1 MNVLC
6 AQTKAPG
13 LRRRALAAGG
23 RIEPQ
28 LLQGQPLNDGKE
40 KMRGLAGAILAMA
53 AGFSY
58 AIEVELSTEV
68 QTHSRPTI
76 QGTTNLSLD

>member
-13 LRRRALAAGG
+13 LRRETLAAGG
-23 RIEPQ
+23 TIQPQ
-28 LLQGQPLNDGKE
+28 PPQGQPLNDREE
-40 KMRGLAGAILAMA
+40 KMRGLAGAILTMA

-58 AIEVELSTEV
+58 AIEVELST
-68 QTHSRPTI
+68 
-76 QGTTNLSLD
+76 